1 MAPPPYRALNPGE
14 GAYSSEISAVVF
26 MLFVVAG
33 SAYIILAKLGGIG
46 QIYVTFVPVA
56 IMIGYAWLI
65 WFARSL
71 RLRDDQAGDNL
82 YYMGFLFTLTSLGVS
97 LYQFNAARAAEDIV
111 QNFGIAIGS
120 TISGIALRVIF
131 NQMRQDPVEVE
142 RHMRLEL
149 AEAARRVRRE
159 MDSTVVEFGY
169 ARRSAHQAAEDS
181 FRLVAEK
188 FDEIAAKLLASTA
201 DVARKSAQPLEAA
214 SRRSAD
220 MVERLTS
227 SMAAAVSESTRRL
240 AAEIERLSTSAGG
253 ISVALDEVTTKLGA
267 MRTPNEVVEMRLEPV
282 ISSLT
287 AVIDRFST
295 HAEGQVGTMREFIAS
310 AKIAAETS
318 SATILALREELAAS
332 TTTNAATLKETTG
345 IMTAMARILDE
356 FESEAKAQV
365 EVLRLLQERTDET
378 IRGLTDILLQ
388 AGVDLALQAS
398 GLRDVLHAT
407 RATAQTLATATDRIA
422 DIAEDIGSRHDASNL
437 ERDAPNLE
445 SDAPNLESIE

>member
-1 MAPPPYRALNPGE
+1 MARPPPQRFINPDDGS
-14 GAYSSEISAVVF
+14 YSSEISAIAF
-26 MLFVVAG
+26 TLFVVAG
-33 SAYIILAKLGGIG
+33 SAYIILAKLGGVR

-65 WFARSL
+65 WFARNL

-131 NQMRQDPVEVE
+131 NQMRRDPVEIE
-142 RHMRLEL
+142 RQMRLEL

-188 FDEIAAKLLASTA
+188 FDEIAVKLLSSSAE
-201 DVARKSAQPLEAA
+201 VARTSAQPLEAA
-214 SRRSAD
+214 SRRAAE

-240 AAEIERLSTSAGG
+240 AAEIERLSASAGT
-253 ISVALDEVTTKLGA
+253 ISAALDEVTMKLGA
-267 MRTPNEVVEMRLEPV
+267 MQTPNEVVEMHLAPLIR
-282 ISSLT
+282 SLT
-287 AVIDRFST
+287 GVLERLST
-295 HAEGQVGTMREFIAS
+295 HAEEQVGTMRDFFGT
-310 AKIAAETS
+310 AKLAAESS
-318 SATILALREELAAS
+318 SATIVALREELAAS
-332 TTTNAATLKETTG
+332 ATANAATLKETTG

-378 IRGLTDILLQ
+378 IRGVTDILLQ
-388 AGVDLALQAS
+388 AGVDLALQS
-398 GLRDVLHAT
+398 GGLRDILHAT
-407 RATAQTLATATDRIA
+407 QATARTLATATDKIA
-422 DIAEDIGSRHDASNL
+422 DIADNAEDMGSPH
-437 ERDAPNLE
+437 
-445 SDAPNLESIE
+445 DAPNLESIE